1 MIPVE
6 ILAVIA
12 LAGVAALI
20 QSMTGFGFALLIVP
34 PLVLLLGPREAV
46 VLANVLGTA
55 IAAVMLLGLHREVQ
69 WKTASVLIGASVLG
83 LPVGL
88 LALTQ
93 LDPDVLQVLIAAT
106 VIVFTV
112 LLIRGY
118 SLGSRITLQ
127 GSLAAGIFA
136 GVLRTSTSM
145 AGPPVVLYLQ
155 GTHMPSGVFRSTIT
169 AFFFLSGL
177 AGVAVF
183 TIEGTLDARLGLT
196 GLAATPAVLAGLLIG
211 ARLYERVGEARFRG
225 VVFAVL
231 IASALLAIAGAISP

>member
-1 MIPVE
+1 VVPVE

-12 LAGVAALI
+12 LVGIAALI

-46 VLANVLGTA
+46 VLSNVIGTV
-55 IAAVMLLGLHREVQ
+55 IAAVMLLRLHREVQ
-69 WKTASVLIGASVLG
+69 WKTTAVLIGASVFG
-83 LPVGL
+83 LPLGL

-93 LDPDVLQVLIAAT
+93 LDPDVLQVFIAIT

-112 LLIRGY
+112 LLMRGFA
-118 SLGSRITLQ
+118 LGSRITLQ
-127 GSLAAGIFA
+127 GSLAAGVIA

-145 AGPPVVLYLQ
+145 SGPPVVLYLQ
-155 GTHMPSGVFRSTIT
+155 GTRMPSGAFRSTMT
-169 AFFFLSGL
+169 GFALLSGL
-177 AGVAVF
+177 TGVAVF
-183 TIEGTLDARLGLT
+183 LVEGSLTARLGLT
-196 GLAATPAVLAGLLIG
+196 GLAATPAVLAGLYVG
-211 ARLYERVGEARFRG
+211 ARLYDRVGEARFRG

>member
-155 GTHMPSGVFRSTIT
+155 GTRMPSGVFRSTIT